1 MGYGKL
7 KLYVHLGAFLIGAF
21 SLSWMFVGLCAVA
34 HHFMSPAIAAS
45 IQKADYDEMLEQE
58 DLEGMARLARTVRI
72 LTLQGTA
79 FSVLWYLVG
88 LGLGSLF

>member
-1 MGYGKL
+1 M
-7 KLYVHLGAFLIGAF
+7 V
-21 SLSWMFVGLCAVA
+21 VGLCAVA
-34 HHFMSPAIAAS
+34 HHFMPPAIAAS

-58 DLEGMARLARTVRI
+58 DFEGIARLARIVRI

-88 LGLGSLF
+88 LGLSSLFQKMVHDLGLDGFSEAALKA